1 MEIEI
6 LSAQFDLQEANRYSL
21 WLTLG
26 DSECA
31 FAVLNDVTKTF
42 IWVKRVKQT
51 SFTKTIALFN
61 ELSAIPFAQVVVEL
75 DLQPSILVPSVL
87 YQYSHKRD
95 FLSFS
100 AELSSEQ
107 DVMEHALPSLSLV
120 NLFAIAPSIKT
131 FIAPYFSK
139 AKFVHNTSAL
149 LLAIQSLSRSV
160 PEQPAMGALLSE
172 ANIYLCLFESGK
184 LLFANN
190 FSVKTKEDAAYW
202 VLRLFDQFSLNITQV
217 QLYLQGIEHLFDER
231 ALLLKQYISHV
242 NLLPSPAVFT
252 LAPELKSEQLH
263 SFTDLFYLPLC
274 EL

>member
-95 FLSFS
+95 FRTVVGTRCDGTCTSVSFACQFVCDS
-100 AELSSEQ
+100 
-107 DVMEHALPSLSLV
+107 
-120 NLFAIAPSIKT
+120 T
-131 FIAPYFSK
+131 F
-139 AKFVHNTSAL
+139 N
-149 LLAIQSLSRSV
+149 
-160 PEQPAMGALLSE
+160 
-172 ANIYLCLFESGK
+172 
-184 LLFANN
+184 
-190 FSVKTKEDAAYW
+190 
-202 VLRLFDQFSLNITQV
+202 
-217 QLYLQGIEHLFDER
+217 
-231 ALLLKQYISHV
+231 
-242 NLLPSPAVFT
+242 
-252 LAPELKSEQLH
+252 
-263 SFTDLFYLPLC
+263 
-274 EL
+274 